1 MLLKE
6 WMPIYREILLDFGF
20 DSERDERSAQI
31 LSRLLSLKGNLN
43 ETSERLQRLIN
54 GRDVLVCGKAPTLAT
69 DIKSGKIER
78 GEVILAADGATS
90 VLFGQG
96 IIPRIIVSDLDGSVS
111 DLKLANALCA
121 IIIVHAH
128 GDNMDAIK
136 AHVPSLSAV
145 LGTTQSLPTTNVFNF
160 GGFTDGDRAIFLAE
174 EYGART
180 VSAIG
185 FDFYDETVSPTKRK
199 KLQWAK
205 KLLERTEVNFR

>member
-185 FDFYDETVSPTKRK
+185 FDFYDKTVSPTKRK

>member
-1 MLLKE
+1 MQLKE

-20 DSERDERSAQI
+20 DSERDERSAHI

-121 IIIVHAH
+121 IMIVHAH

-185 FDFYDETVSPTKRK
+185 FDFYDKTVSPTKRK